1 MSNYNRGNRSGGGR
15 YGGGDFRRRDSG
27 GRQMHKTVC
36 DECGKDCEVPF
47 KPSGDKPIY
56 CSSCFEKKEGG
67 SPRKPTRR
75 SSGGGGF
82 AKGDNTHNKLLEQMR
97 SLNTKLDEI
106 INILEMKTAKETV
119 LKKAKA
125 KKVTKKTT
133 PKDKK
138 TKTKKVIKKK
148 AKKSAL
154 KD

>member
-1 MSNYNRGNRSGGGR
+1 
-15 YGGGDFRRRDSG
+15 
-27 GRQMHKTVC
+27 MHKAVC

-67 SPRKPTRR
+67 NSRRPTRR
-75 SSGGGGF
+75 GSGAGGF

-106 INILEMKTAKETV
+106 INILETKTAKETV
-119 LKKAKA
+119 LKKTKTEKA
-125 KKVTKKTT
+125 AKKTT
-133 PKDKK
+133 AKDKK

-148 AKKSAL
+148 AKKPAL